1 MTMKTKSYGLYVH
14 IPFCLKKCAYCDF
27 CSFINAD
34 FPQKAEYIDALC
46 DEIDS
51 YAGKGIVLDTVFFGG
66 GTPSLLSGGE
76 FQKIVSHIRS
86 AFSLSDD
93 TEFTIE
99 SNPKTINAENLGE
112 YIKAGVNRISIGLQ
126 SVNENELSSLG
137 RIHNYSEFLESY
149 NLARKVGVKNINV
162 DLMYGIPEQTK
173 KSFFETLEKVVALSP
188 EHISVYGLIL
198 EEGTPLYK
206 NASSYRMPSED
217 EECDMYYLAADY
229 LGKAGYSH
237 YEISNYAKA
246 GYECRH
252 NLKYWHCDEYIGV
265 GLSAYSYFE
274 GKRYGNT
281 TDRYAYLL
289 ADGGITIYE
298 EPVTDEA
305 LAYEYVMLGLRLAEG
320 FSLNQY
326 KERFKS
332 DFLCG
337 REEIIKRFVDAGYL
351 LVDGDRMFLT
361 EQGFYVSNSI
371 INALI

>member
-1 MTMKTKSYGLYVH
+1 MMKTKSCGLYVH
-14 IPFCLKKCAYCDF
+14 IPFCVKKCAYCDF
-27 CSFINAD
+27 CSFISAD
-34 FPQKAEYIDALC
+34 FSQKTEYIDALC
-46 DEIDS
+46 REIDS

-86 AFSLSDD
+86 AFSLADD
-93 TEFTIE
+93 IEFTIE
-99 SNPKTINAENLGE
+99 SNPKTITAENLEE
-112 YIKAGVNRISIGLQ
+112 YIKAGINRISIGLQ
-126 SVNENELSSLG
+126 SVNEIELSSLG

-149 NLARKVGVKNINV
+149 NLARKMGVKNINV

-173 KSFFETLEKVVALSP
+173 ESFLKTLEKVVALSP
-188 EHISVYGLIL
+188 DHISVYGLIL

-206 NASSYRMPSED
+206 SASSYRMPSED

-289 ADGGITIYE
+289 AGGGITIYE
-298 EPVTDEA
+298 EPITDEA

-320 FSLNQY
+320 FSLNEY

-337 REEIIKRFVDAGYL
+337 REETIKRFVDSGYL
-351 LVDGDRMFLT
+351 LVDDDRIFLT

-371 INALI
+371 INELI

>member
-1 MTMKTKSYGLYVH
+1 MKTKTCGLYVH

-27 CSFINAD
+27 CSFISTD
-34 FPQKAEYIDALC
+34 FPQKSEYIKALC

-51 YAGKGIVLDTVFFGG
+51 YFGKGIVLDTIFFGG
-66 GTPSLLSGGE
+66 GTPSLLSGEE

-86 AFSLSDD
+86 AFIVADD
-93 TEFTIE
+93 IEFTIE
-99 SNPKTINAENLGE
+99 SNPKTITAENLE
-112 YIKAGVNRISIGLQ
+112 SYIKAGVNRISIGLQ
-126 SVNENELSSLG
+126 SVNDNELSSLG

-149 NLARKVGVKNINV
+149 NLARKMGVKNINI

-173 KSFFETLEKVVALSP
+173 ESFLGTLEKVCALSP

-206 NASSYRMPSED
+206 NATSYKMPSED

-229 LGKAGYSH
+229 LRKAGYSH

-246 GYECRH
+246 GHECRH
-252 NLKYWHCDEYIGV
+252 NLKYWRCDEYIGV
-265 GLSAYSYFE
+265 GLSAYSYFD

-281 TDRYAYLL
+281 TDRHAYLL

-298 EPVTDEA
+298 EHVTDET
-305 LAYEYVMLGLRLAEG
+305 LAYEYVMLGLRLAVG
-320 FSLNQY
+320 FSLNEY
-326 KERFKS
+326 KERFKC

-337 REEIIKRFVDAGYL
+337 REETIKRFVDSGYL
-351 LVDGDRMFLT
+351 LVDDDRIFLT

-371 INALI
+371 INELI